1 MNCQVTVEAST
12 CGGSDASLL
21 AQQLDDHLAFM
32 DSLRTSARSRL
43 TVISPTDEAL
53 RDLGIF
59 DFVALHLFYAGG
71 RHTEVVAELL
81 RLIERTEELHTEVQG
96 VIKYPHLEATLLYD
110 I

>member
-1 MNCQVTVEAST
+1 MNTY
-12 CGGSDASLL
+12 LL
-21 AQQLDDHLAFM
+21 AQHLYGQMASA
-32 DSLRTSARSRL
+32 DSLRKAARVRL
-43 TVISPTDEAL
+43 TVILSGDEAL

-96 VIKYPHLEATLLYD
+96 VIKYPHLAATLLYD